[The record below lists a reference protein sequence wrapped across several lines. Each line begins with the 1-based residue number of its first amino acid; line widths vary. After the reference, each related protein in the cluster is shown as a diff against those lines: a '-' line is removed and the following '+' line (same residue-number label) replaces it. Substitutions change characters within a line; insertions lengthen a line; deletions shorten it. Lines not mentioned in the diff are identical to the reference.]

1 VWSDAELQALTTGE
15 RADLAYRLAALADP
29 VFRDT
34 AEVRRRRSRRFVNLL
49 VLCCLV
55 LTPWIGILALTLPV
69 HYVASHWRGAWVGL
83 DLALLIGLATTAWAG
98 WRRRH
103 IVILSTLVTA
113 TLLATD
119 AWFDVLTSST
129 QGASLLSLADAVLIE
144 LPLAVLLFRVGV
156 GLLRVTIQESRRLA
170 GIEDSTTPF
179 WRTKLFTLGN
189 DPTRLGLPGQGG
201 PRGRV
206 PPAGWAAGGQGGAPQ
221 PPQPAFTR
229 QWGACP
235 LRRSRPPTG
244 GVGSSWPCCA

>member
-1 VWSDAELQALTTGE
+1 VWSDAELQALTRQE
-15 RADLAYRLAALADP
+15 RADLAHRLAALADP
-29 VFRDT
+29 VFRDS
-34 AEVRRRRSRRFVNLL
+34 AEVRRRRTRRFVNLL

-103 IVILSTLVTA
+103 IAILSTLVTA

-129 QGASLLSLADAVLIE
+129 QGASLLSLADAVLVE

-189 DPTRLGLPGQGG
+189 DPTRLGLPG
-201 PRGRV
+201 
-206 PPAGWAAGGQGGAPQ
+206 
-221 PPQPAFTR
+221 
-229 QWGACP
+229 
-235 LRRSRPPTG
+235 
-244 GVGSSWPCCA
+244 